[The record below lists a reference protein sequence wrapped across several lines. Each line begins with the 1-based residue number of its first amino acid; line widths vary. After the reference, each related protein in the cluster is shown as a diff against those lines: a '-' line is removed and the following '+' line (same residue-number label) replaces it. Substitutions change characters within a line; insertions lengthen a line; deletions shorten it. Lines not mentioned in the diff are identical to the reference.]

1 MAMVQRS
8 LLLLQ
13 GKMADSLVWELIK
26 NNNCFLH
33 KRAHAKR
40 AGAVQL
46 SCEPGNVLGVHSFKY
61 SGVAN
66 SKAVDVRTSVDPET
80 NGTVVSLVY
89 KNAKESSKPKK
100 STSSSV
106 LKVSKGAQEDF
117 CRDRWCL
124 QCHRRQILLQSRP
137 DHCRQ
142 DQICQDRQRRTG
154 EEWLHQEGHGC
165 QDWPQMPEISVLTSE
180 RVFSLRSVLLTCRLE
195 VFCVCFG

>member
-1 MAMVQRS
+1 
-8 LLLLQ
+8 
-13 GKMADSLVWELIK
+13 MADSLVWELIK

-106 LKVSKGAQEDF
+106 LKVSKGPKKISAEIAGVCSATEGKSYYRADLTTAAKIKYAKIANGV
-117 CRDRWCL
+117 RVKNGY
-124 QCHRRQILLQSRP
+124 IKKGTGA
-137 DHCRQ
+137 
-142 DQICQDRQRRTG
+142 RTG
-154 EEWLHQEGHGC
+154 RKCLK
-165 QDWPQMPEISVLTSE
+165 
-180 RVFSLRSVLLTCRLE
+180 
-195 VFCVCFG
+195 